1 VSDLL
6 AARLQMGLSLG
17 FHIVFACIGMTM
29 PWLMAIASWRW
40 LKTRDPGY
48 RDLARAWAKGVAVFF
63 AVGAV
68 SGTVLSFELGLLWP
82 HFMQHAGPIIGLP
95 FSWEGTAFFIEAI
108 ALGLFLYG
116 WERLPERVHFA
127 SGLVVGVSGV
137 FSGVLVVSA
146 NAFMNS
152 PRGFRWV
159 DGHALDVDPVAAMF
173 NDAWAS
179 QALHMVIA
187 AFVSTCFAV
196 AGLHAYRL
204 LRGKNS
210 AFHRRAYRIS
220 LTMGAVFALLAPL
233 SGDHSAK
240 SVAVRQ
246 PAKLAAMEA
255 HYHTERGA
263 GLLIGGIPDDAT
275 QEVHYGIK
283 LPYMLSV
290 LAFADPHA
298 EVRGLEEFAERPPTL
313 PVHLAFQVMVGI
325 GTLLAGLGALALYL
339 RVRRSLFLYD
349 PRLLRVVTLVAPLG
363 FVAVEAGWTV
373 TEVGRQPW
381 IIYGVMRTSEAVSR
395 MPGLQWP
402 LLMMLL
408 VYALLTF
415 VVAAVMRRL
424 VHATERALDAHE
436 PLQGDPSHA

>member
-1 VSDLL
+1 MTDLL
-6 AARLQMGLSLG
+6 AARLQMGISLG

-29 PWLMAIASWRW
+29 PWLMAIASYRW
-40 LKTRDPGY
+40 LRTRDPGY

-82 HFMQHAGPIIGLP
+82 RFMEHAGPIIGLP

-116 WERLPERVHFA
+116 WERLPEWVHFA
-127 SGLVVGVSGV
+127 SGIVVGVSGV
-137 FSGVLVVSA
+137 VSGVLVVAA
-146 NAFMNS
+146 NGFMNS

-159 DGHALDVDPVAAMF
+159 DGRAVDIDPVAAMF

-179 QALHMVIA
+179 QALHMVAA

-196 AGLHAYRL
+196 AGVHAYRL
-204 LRGKNS
+204 LRGKDS
-210 AFHRRAYRIS
+210 AFHRNAYRIALS
-220 LTMGAVFALLAPL
+220 TGAVFALLLPL
-233 SGDHSAK
+233 TGDHSAK
-240 SVAVRQ
+240 DVARRQ

-255 HYHTERGA
+255 HYHTERDA

-275 QEVHYGIK
+275 QEVHYGIE

-290 LAFADPHA
+290 LAYGDPHA
-298 EVRGLEEFAERPPTL
+298 EVKGLEEFADRPPTIV
-313 PVHLAFQVMVGI
+313 VHLAFQIMVGV
-325 GTLLAGLGALALYL
+325 GTLLAGVGALALLL
-339 RVRRSLFLYD
+339 RWRGALYERRF
-349 PRLLRVVTLVAPLG
+349 LRVVALCTPLG

-402 LLMMLL
+402 LLGMVL
-408 VYALLTF
+408 VYGLLSY
-415 VVAAVMRRL
+415 VVAAVMHRL
-424 VHATERALDAHE
+424 IVSIEAAHA
-436 PLQGDPSHA
+436 